1 MDCPPD
7 NRAGG
12 ADEVVHNGSLACAVS
27 DSLEGLR
34 QELRGYRY
42 LIALLILSQVLLVS
56 MLSGAETELMG
67 WGLTLATKSADDKEP
82 DEIANIE
89 DPIPDH

>member
-1 MDCPPD
+1 MVSD
-7 NRAGG
+7 G
-12 ADEVVHNGSLACAVS
+12 EVARAVS

-67 WGLTLATKSADDKEP
+67 WGVSLATKSADAKNP
-82 DEIANIE
+82 DVVGTTE
-89 DPIPDH
+89 DPENTP